1 MTENAEPARVLFVD
15 DEEGIRVTLAAVLER
30 HGFDVTAVGAVRDA
44 LTQIHCMRFDVLL
57 CDLNIERSGDGF
69 VVLSAMRYAQPH
81 CVSLVLTGYPAFE
94 NALQAIQHQVDD
106 FFTKPADLDALVR
119 KINEKL
125 EARRSKV
132 PVAFKTLPGLLRE
145 HCADIVARVSAAA
158 KSDPIIS
165 AAHSGQFEADNL
177 LKIMDALIE
186 YIEVGR
192 NGLRSEALT
201 LGAEHGRRR
210 KKEGYDARMIV
221 REFQLVDERICELM
235 ASDRMPAAPV
245 GLTADLA
252 KLTRGLNA
260 FAIAALKPY
269 IKSGQTSRV

>member
-1 MTENAEPARVLFVD
+1 LFVD

-30 HGFDVTAVGAVRDA
+30 HGFDVTAVGAVGDA
-44 LTQIHCMRFDVLL
+44 LTQINCMRFDVLL

-69 VVLSAMRYAQPH
+69 VVLSAMRYVQPH

-132 PVAFKTLPGLLRE
+132 PVPFKTLPGLLRE
-145 HCADIVARVSAAA
+145 NCADIVARVSAAA

-165 AAHSGQFEADNL
+165 AAQSGQYEADNL
-177 LKIMDALIE
+177 PKIMDALIE

-201 LGAEHGRRR
+201 LGTEHGRRR

-252 KLTRGLNA
+252 KLTKGLNA